1 MRAAKGIAE
10 NGRFDAFADL
20 PTMEDITAAFSP
32 EARAAP
38 AVSESVSSDFKGL
51 RRHSRVVCEIALPPR
66 GPVSRGEAPS
76 RWAEHC
82 GRGSALAM
90 FGLKQT
96 ELYYP
101 SMLSKLSEKE
111 SWKWGRP

>member
-20 PTMEDITAAFSP
+20 PMMEDITAAFSP

-66 GPVSRGEAPS
+66 GFRCPGAKRLLGGRSIADVAPLS
-76 RWAEHC
+76 HC
-82 GRGSALAM
+82 SA
-90 FGLKQT
+90 
-96 ELYYP
+96 
-101 SMLSKLSEKE
+101 
-111 SWKWGRP
+111 